1 MNDDDTTP
9 EAVSRKFLRQA
20 AAICDVSEATAA
32 RALSGFPVRGNTRE
46 RLVRALRG
54 LGANVDGLPEPL
66 VTGATDLDDLHRG
79 RR

>member
-1 MNDDDTTP
+1 MEDDATP
-9 EAVSRKFLRQA
+9 EAISRKFLRQA

-32 RALSGFPVRGNTRE
+32 RALSGFPTRGNTRE

-54 LGANVDGLPEPL
+54 LGADVSSLPEPL
-66 VTGATDLDDLHRG
+66 VMGKVALDDTHAG